1 MRQMARIP
9 PAQPSWTEVAA
20 LRVFA
25 EESRFR
31 AARFGGRVFPSRGAA
46 WPLVVWTPDGTS
58 RAGPGHRVVQ
68 VLSFSGSPDLERL
81 VPALKGRLQGLAVPR
96 AGHRRLAEV
105 LRRHPEFHAPYLCA
119 PGRLQD
125 PPPDWPENGVH
136 LTRELAEA
144 GLERRA

>member
-1 MRQMARIP
+1 
-9 PAQPSWTEVAA
+9 
-20 LRVFA
+20 
-25 EESRFR
+25 
-31 AARFGGRVFPSRGAA
+31 
-46 WPLVVWTPDGTS
+46 
-58 RAGPGHRVVQ
+58 